1 MNGDLAL
8 LRDTAL
14 AAGRLAVKLREAGLT
29 IEHKAGGSPVTNG
42 DFASNDLIEA
52 RLRAARPD
60 YGWLSEETPDSDE
73 RLRKSRI
80 FVIDPIDGTSSY
92 LKGRDYWSVC
102 IAVVEDGKPIAG
114 VVYAPSL
121 DELFEAAKGDGARMN
136 GAPIRASGRV
146 DVEGCAMLGDTRA
159 FAHPDW
165 PIPWPSMKVEARN
178 SVAYRMALVA
188 GGAFDACVAVSN
200 KHDWDLAAADI
211 IVSEAGGVAT
221 DHKGEA
227 FVYNRPVPQQASL
240 VCAGASLHPL
250 LLARVG
256 HIELPSHA

>member
-1 MNGDLAL
+1 MNEDLAL

-14 AAGRLAVKLREAGLT
+14 EAGRLALKLRTAGLT
-29 IEHKAGGSPVTNG
+29 IEHKEGGSPVTNG
-42 DFASNDLIEA
+42 DLASNDLIKA
-52 RLRAARPD
+52 RLRGARPD
-60 YGWLSEETPDSDE
+60 YGWLSEETPDNAD
-73 RLRKSRI
+73 RLAKSRI

-114 VVYAPSL
+114 VVYAPSIG
-121 DELFEAAKGDGARMN
+121 ELYEAAKGEGARMN
-136 GAPIRASGRV
+136 GEPIHASRRFEI
-146 DVEGCAMLGDTRA
+146 EGCSMLGDTRV

-165 PIPWPSMKVEARN
+165 PIPWPSMQVEARN

-188 GGAFDACVAVSN
+188 AGAFDACVAVSK
-200 KHDWDLAAADI
+200 KHDWDIAAADI

-221 DHKGEA
+221 DHKGQA
-227 FVYNRPVPQQASL
+227 YVYNRPLPQQASL
-240 VCAGASLHPL
+240 VCAGAALHPL

-256 HIELPSHA
+256 HIELPKPA